1 MGLKSDIDVNA
12 YAELIRENLEIDHLI
27 ANNPFD
33 AEMLQGIYELVLETV
48 VCQRDIIVIEGT
60 GLVTYWYYMQ
70 TNWKFSITNV
80 KLMKIKEKSWQI
92 MEYRIL

>member
-1 MGLKSDIDVNA
+1 MGLKLGIDVNA

-60 GLVTYWYYMQ
+60 GLVTY
-70 TNWKFSITNV
+70 
-80 KLMKIKEKSWQI
+80 
-92 MEYRIL
+92 